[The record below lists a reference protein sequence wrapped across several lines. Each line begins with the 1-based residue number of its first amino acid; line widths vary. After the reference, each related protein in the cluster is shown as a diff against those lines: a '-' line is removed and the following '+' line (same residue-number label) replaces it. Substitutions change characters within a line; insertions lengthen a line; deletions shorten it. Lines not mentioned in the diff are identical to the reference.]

1 MDSLSICLIESHMAI
16 ENIDYDAFI
25 ELVRVKMREY
35 NATQLELATYLGLS
49 QPMVSVFINGKRRLG
64 DQHIYSIQEY
74 FGIDDSDV
82 PVVTATK
89 EKPDGNKIFV
99 SYSHKDKEYMERLMV
114 HLKPLQRTGEID
126 AWVDTR
132 IKSGDDWKQ
141 EIKTALS
148 DAKIAV
154 LMVSADF
161 LASDF
166 IIENELPPLL
176 DGAEAKGTLV
186 LPVILKPCRFT
197 REKNLKDFQ
206 AVNPPDEPL
215 SLSDENERELLYDTI
230 AQRIEDALGG

>member
-1 MDSLSICLIESHMAI
+1 MAI

-64 DQHIYSIQEY
+64 DQHIDSIQEY

-82 PVVTATK
+82 PVVTEIK
-89 EKPDGNKIFV
+89 DKPEGNKIFV

-141 EIKTALS
+141 EIETALS

-176 DGAEAKGTLV
+176 DGAEAKGTLI

-230 AQRIEDALGG
+230 AQRIEDALGA